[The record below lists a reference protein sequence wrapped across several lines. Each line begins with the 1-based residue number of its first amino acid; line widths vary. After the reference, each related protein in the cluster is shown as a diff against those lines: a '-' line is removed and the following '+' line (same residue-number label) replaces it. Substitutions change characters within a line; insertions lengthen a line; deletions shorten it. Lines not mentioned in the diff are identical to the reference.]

1 MFGEK
6 CLYIHPNISCKYGY
20 CCTRIGCAYSHP
32 VGYNPGMGMMPAI
45 GMGWGGPGKFKNF
58 KLENKSKGKR
68 LNNF

>member
-1 MFGEK
+1 
-6 CLYIHPNISCKYGY
+6 
-20 CCTRIGCAYSHP
+20 
-32 VGYNPGMGMMPAI
+32 MGMMPAM